1 MIRYNEIPRFGDAAP
16 TSKYDEMA
24 FKASKEG
31 ESPKLCPP
39 VAEFAAKV
47 DAFFSR
53 DPDVYT
59 IFSYDASK
67 LKVYVKG
74 MKKSEA
80 IGWLLPHNLPSRFP
94 VDIGIEVYRVLE
106 NGELEEI
113 PKPTYDVTT
122 SAVVQFA
129 VDMMRGSGIDCE
141 YNSWHD
147 PIMEVDHHFFEFYP
161 VAIKF
166 KNDNLGQPYGYT
178 TMLAADLARELIDFP
193 GVHVS
198 TYARNPE

>member
-1 MIRYNEIPRFGDAAP
+1 MIRYNEIPHFGDAAP
-16 TSKYDEMA
+16 SYDEKA

-31 ESPKLCPP
+31 ESLKLCPP
-39 VAEFAAKV
+39 ITEFAAKV
-47 DAFFSR
+47 DAFFAR

-59 IFSYDASK
+59 IFSYDSRK

-74 MKKSEA
+74 MKKAEA

-94 VDIGIEVYRVLE
+94 ANIGIEVYRVLE

-113 PKPTYDVTT
+113 PKPTYDVTP
-122 SAVVQFA
+122 SAVAQFA
-129 VDMMRGSGIDCE
+129 FNMMKGSGIDCE

-147 PIMEVDHHFFEFYP
+147 PIMEVDHHFFEFDP

-178 TMLAADLARELIDFP
+178 TMLAADLARELFDFP

>member
-1 MIRYNEIPRFGDAAP
+1 MIRHGEIPPFGSTVSEYNE
-16 TSKYDEMA
+16 KA
-24 FKASKEG
+24 FKASKDG
-31 ESPKLCPP
+31 DLPHLCPP
-39 VAEFAAKV
+39 VTEFAEKV
-47 DAFFSR
+47 DAFFAS

-59 IFSYDASK
+59 IFSYDSRK
-67 LKVYVKG
+67 LKVFVKG

-80 IGWLLPHNLPSRFP
+80 IGWLLPHNLSSRFP
-94 VDIGIEVYRVLE
+94 ASIDIEVYRVLE
-106 NGELEEI
+106 NGELEDM

-129 VDMMRGSGIDCE
+129 VDMLRGSGIGCE
-141 YNSWHD
+141 YNYWHD
-147 PIMEVDHHFFEFYP
+147 PIMEVDHHFIEFDP

-178 TMLAADLARELIDFP
+178 TMLAADLAMELFDFP